1 VETCIDISFIGQNN
15 ASLKKLNQS
24 FLGFGSRFSFALGI
38 GEEGFTQIHAAK

>member
-15 ASLKKLNQS
+15 AFLKKQNQS

-38 GEEGFTQIHAAK
+38 GEEGFRQIHAVK